1 MNKTNIQ
8 TVKNSY
14 GHEVHQWCGSCKN
27 CLIEDD
33 GSRICDLM
41 QIKVKRDF
49 VCSHWLMND
58 AVRVA
63 GLQNHGVV
71 RLRGSKEIIIR

>member
-1 MNKTNIQ
+1 
-8 TVKNSY
+8 
-14 GHEVHQWCGSCKN
+14 
-27 CLIEDD
+27 
-33 GSRICDLM
+33 M